1 MSGAKFLD
9 LEKSE
14 FEGVRKDWQDEVQ
27 RSLAGIRD
35 QERVS
40 CATSG
45 MAWCFYTCPTKCR
58 ASRLGINSCVQLAT
72 DPALH

>member
-40 CATSG
+40 CATL
-45 MAWCFYTCPTKCR
+45 AWHGAF
-58 ASRLGINSCVQLAT
+58 
-72 DPALH
+72 ALVPQV